1 MVMQRRPESWV
12 ISGYQRMTTDVCVSN
27 VDLSQTVGYLYQLR
41 LCWSRQRVDLECW
54 NWHRTNGSTD
64 ESLVEAPVESEL
76 GKDY

>member
-1 MVMQRRPESWV
+1 MMMQRRPESWV
-12 ISGYQRMTTDVCVSN
+12 VSGCQWMTTDVC
-27 VDLSQTVGYLYQLR
+27 QTLICRKPSVTYTNYAFVGPDR
-41 LCWSRQRVDLECW
+41 RVDLECW